1 MEEKQVG
8 WLVLAVCLALVS
20 VGLRGI
26 FSLLTL
32 LFVAVVSVLLVALLM
47 LFHHGQISTDPLCSR
62 IRRRARREGLG
73 TRANRKASAAQPTFT
88 ELTGSEALDQPL
100 QDMISYIIRDY
111 VNSWYKG
118 ISHNPA
124 FPDEVRQ
131 ILCHVVTLLIERISG
146 VDWVPYLTTK
156 LVDDVASH
164 VRLFKSARYKYKCPL
179 KDGEA
184 RPADLET
191 IFFDFEVGME
201 GEVCRDQVCLDSEAE
216 TQYLQDLCEM
226 LSYLIL
232 PKVEFGT
239 GPVRCLIRE
248 ILVGSLIKPGLGNL
262 ADPDFVNQTLVWLY
276 SDYQIK
282 TEVFV
287 SVLRHTES
295 MGELEASRDLVS
307 KEVTRLR
314 SRDSKAEDS
323 EGCRLQLN
331 SLLYLRKV
339 IETKINRIQSGF
351 SGNSYGLPANI
362 DWSSR
367 INPNTKLFNLPLEVV
382 MKNNIALSYFIDYM
396 TAIGCQYFVFFYL
409 NIEGWKVS
417 AEQQLQAIELD
428 FLKTGN
434 SEKQGGYLDSMREAA
449 LSIYQEYLS
458 DKASPRLHV
467 DDSLTKKLL
476 LRIRSE
482 PPDPGWFDEVA
493 AVVHNELQQNEKF
506 LSDFKR
512 SVGYLKLLAELDLLK
527 GELDEEDD
535 LHNMGDNGSQGSFD
549 GSYRSAGRSADTLS
563 SSGSDGGVLD
573 CFEARERGPS
583 PSTRTHN
590 HRRTSSN
597 GSIGSRT
604 SGELSELGAEI
615 KDISLDRENG
625 TGKQFV
631 NYVLEVRRKEAR
643 WEVLRRYSDFFFLH
657 QTLTTQFPKL
667 FKIPFPGKKTF
678 GNLERNVVAKRQKML
693 NQWFVELLALRG
705 SDYPGLYDQVF
716 TFLSP
721 GWEANKQN
729 VVERAVSA
737 VSHDIQRSVKNV
749 SSAVTSMPS
758 NIVRNVDNA
767 FDGIS
772 KALPF
777 QHKDIEVEANNTKV
791 GASIEA
797 DHDNIPLRI
806 TLLLI
811 DEVFDLKD
819 KNIWLRRQMITVL
832 RQIVKTMF
840 GDTVNKRIV
849 DYFATFT
856 APEAVAGYL
865 NTVKDQLWP
874 GGCPPA
880 GPTLRDVSQKQRTS
894 VAAKA
899 ALFSSLSDELRRVI
913 GSETSRAGLAMLF
926 EMLQFPTLNKR
937 LVIVI
942 LEGAIKTIFPEQDF
956 TSVFQKLHSRSSR
969 IRNDLKNSHR
979 TSVDLRRH

>member
-1 MEEKQVG
+1 MG
-8 WLVLAVCLALVS
+8 WLVLAAILAVCSL
-20 VGLRGI
+20 GLRGI
-26 FSLLTL
+26 LGCVLLIL
-32 LFVAVVSVLLVALLM
+32 LAVVSCVLVSLLV
-47 LFHHGQISTDPLCSR
+47 LFQAGRVSSEPLCSR
-62 IRRRARREGLG
+62 IRRRGRREGSLG
-73 TRANRKASAAQPTFT
+73 PRLPRRLPTQQTFS
-88 ELTGSEALDQPL
+88 ELTGSETLDQPI
-100 QDMISYIIRDY
+100 QDMIGYIIRDY
-111 VNSWYKG
+111 IDSWYKG
-118 ISHNPA
+118 ISPHPA

-131 ILCHVVTLLIERISG
+131 ILCQVVTLIMERIAS
-146 VDWVPYLTTK
+146 VDWVSFLTTR

-179 KDGEA
+179 KEGEA
-184 RPADLET
+184 RSPDLET

-201 GEVCRDQVCLDSEAE
+201 GEVCRDQVCLDPEAE
-216 TQYLQDLCEM
+216 RQYLQDLCEM
-226 LSYLIL
+226 LCYLIL

-239 GPVRCLIRE
+239 APVRCLVRE
-248 ILVGSLIKPGLGNL
+248 ILVGSLVQPGLGNL

-295 MGELEASRDLVS
+295 TGELEASRDLVT
-307 KEVTRLR
+307 KEVARLR
-314 SRDSKAEDS
+314 SRDKSEDN
-323 EGCRLQLN
+323 EGSRLQLN

-339 IETKINRIQSGF
+339 IDTKINRIQSGF

-428 FLKTGN
+428 FLKTGG
-434 SEKQGGYLDSMREAA
+434 SEKQVGYLDSMREAA

-458 DKASPRLHV
+458 DKASPRLLM

-527 GELDEEDD
+527 GELDEEEDISI
-535 LHNMGDNGSQGSFD
+535 GETCSTGSGE
-549 GSYRSAGRSADTLS
+549 GSYRSMARSHDTLS
-563 SSGSDGGVLD
+563 SSGSGDGVLD
-573 CFEARERGPS
+573 TSAAVECCEVERGVS
-583 PSTRTHN
+583 PAAR
-590 HRRTSSN
+590 SSL
-597 GSIGSRT
+597 GHSRES
-604 SGELSELGAEI
+604 SGGVRAGDLAELGAEI
-615 KDISLDRENG
+615 KDIDLAREPG
-625 TGKQFV
+625 GKQFV
-631 NYVLEVRRKEAR
+631 NYVIAVRRKESR
-643 WEVLRRYSDFFFLH
+643 WEVLRRFSDFFFLH

-678 GNLERNVVAKRQKML
+678 GNLERNIVAKRQKMFNSWMSEIL
-693 NQWFVELLALRG
+693 SVRG
-705 SDYPGLYDQVF
+705 NDFPGLYDQVF
-716 TFLSP
+716 MFLSP
-721 GWEANKQN
+721 GWEADKQN

-737 VSHDIQRSVKNV
+737 ARHDIQRSVKTA
-749 SSAVTSMPS
+749 SHAITAMPS
-758 NIVRNVDNA
+758 NIVRNVDSA
-767 FDGIS
+767 LDGIT
-772 KALPF
+772 KAF
-777 QHKDIEVEANNTKV
+777 HVKDAEQEANNTKV
-791 GASIEA
+791 GAGVLEA

-806 TLLLI
+806 TLLLL

-849 DYFATFT
+849 DYFTTLTAT
-856 APEAVAGYL
+856 EAVAGYL
-865 NTVKDQLWP
+865 NNVKDHLWP
-874 GGCPPA
+874 GGFPPA
-880 GPTLRDVSQKQRTS
+880 GPIIRDDSQKLRTS

-899 ALFSSLSDELRRVI
+899 ALYSSLSDELRRVI

-926 EMLQFPTLNKR
+926 EMLQFPSLNKR

-942 LEGAIKTIFPEQDF
+942 LEGIIKTVFPEQDF
-956 TSVFQKLHSRSSR
+956 NSIFLKLHSRSSR

-979 TSVDLRRH
+979 TSLDLRRH